1 MSAEM
6 VSNPG
11 DAGYLVLSIGDKYV
25 PYFYSSNDNQIIE
38 TVPIA
43 VGDRVSFVSTTSSTH
58 NIKEAGYAEMADI
71 TSRVIVDDAKVIQVL
86 STPVEAG
93 ESEQSSASLLIAL
106 TVEQILHLEMAGK
119 LGDITLV
126 PSHLTGKTLSVK
138 SSDIIERLSGVRE
151 MRAGEAQ

>member
-1 MSAEM
+1 M

-11 DAGYLVLSIGDKYV
+11 DAGYLALSIGDKFV

-71 TSRVIVDDAKVIQVL
+71 TSRVIVDGAKVIQVL
-86 STPVEAG
+86 STPGEAG
-93 ESEQSSASLLIAL
+93 ESESRSASLLIAL

-138 SSDIIERLSGVRE
+138 SSDIIKRLSGVRE